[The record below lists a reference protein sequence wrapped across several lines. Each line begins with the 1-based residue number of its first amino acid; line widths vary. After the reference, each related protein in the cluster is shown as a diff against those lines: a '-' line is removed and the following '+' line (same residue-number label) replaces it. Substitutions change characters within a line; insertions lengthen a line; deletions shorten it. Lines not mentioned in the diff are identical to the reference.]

1 MSSYFINQQGQKV
14 DIVCT
19 ALTDIEVVSLSID
32 EATNYDLFAVRGRTL
47 SLTWLTGDSTL
58 YYNSLRGTA
67 ISVKVDNVTIFE
79 GVISTT
85 PSQQPYNYKLER
97 YTIYADDSLTAT
109 KYLSYATQEETLS
122 SVFATYLQGYTYT
135 QCVDVPLLTTRIT
148 LEMLTDTTTTVWELL
163 TELAKLL
170 NIEITSRDK
179 RAGSAVVGTAV
190 AVTPQRATT
199 QLGVLD
205 AIHAAEVEIQEES
218 TGDGGI
224 IPAEETELQTTWGAL
239 VKDVT
244 DINSGWVD
252 GSNAWVQPS
261 NGLMDATLTGLDIN
275 NKYDSETGKITNR
288 AQNARFEC
296 YQKVA
301 QYYRLG
307 QTDGVTYLA
316 NQCYEIQMAVDYQ
329 SVPPLGFAETP
340 KGAPTFTQRTL
351 IYPTNLNIGSTNI
364 DGSASVEA
372 TFADLDLEQVYFT
385 KRYSVTVP
393 AKTTYKPKTYLLIN
407 GDVKLYPWQRR
418 DGLISFNNQS
428 TLVIRGNHP
437 YEEVASNEQMHL
449 VVRFYGGT
457 TLLRTED
464 LWVWLAGGK
473 KDALNVSVYNNVT
486 WDKGISASGF
496 AVAMPDTID
505 TCDSIEVDFMGVGGW
520 RGILANNK
528 FNPTPDTQSNEQ
540 WRYATLPDTFRCYQ
554 IAVKAYSV
562 NLSFEFASGYLE
574 DTTPTD
580 IDTTPTATGDE
591 ERTSYFYW
599 DQDAGID
606 EVTYSNLFNSLVEV
620 AGKHTVKV
628 GDGYLGKVTS
638 SLYQGS
644 HYVEE
649 YQLATIID
657 NRSTSASVVRL
668 TLDSLE
674 RIITYNSVKYRL
686 VGYSHNLVTGLYDC
700 SYIEVKSCTTIE
712 NL

>member
-1 MSSYFINQQGQKV
+1 MSSYFINQQGQRV
-14 DIVCT
+14 DIICT

-32 EATNYDLFAVRGRTL
+32 ESTNYDLFAVRGRTL
-47 SLTWLTGDSTL
+47 SLMWLTGDSTL

-67 ISVKVDNVTIFE
+67 ISVKVDNVTIFD

-163 TELAKLL
+163 AELAKLL

-239 VKDVT
+239 VKD
-244 DINSGWVD
+244 IAQISSGYVD
-252 GSNAWVQPS
+252 DNNAWVQP
-261 NGLMDATLTGLDIN
+261 NEGLMDATLTGLDVN
-275 NKYDSETGKITNR
+275 NKYDSETGKITNKVH
-288 AQNARFEC
+288 NARFEC

-329 SVPPLGFAETP
+329 SVPPLGFAEIP
-340 KGAPTFTQRTL
+340 EGAPAFQQRTL
-351 IYPTNLNIGSTNI
+351 IYPTDLNIGSTNI

-407 GDVKLYPWQRR
+407 GDVKL
-418 DGLISFNNQS
+418 
-428 TLVIRGNHP
+428 
-437 YEEVASNEQMHL
+437 
-449 VVRFYGGT
+449 
-457 TLLRTED
+457 
-464 LWVWLAGGK
+464 
-473 KDALNVSVYNNVT
+473 
-486 WDKGISASGF
+486 
-496 AVAMPDTID
+496 
-505 TCDSIEVDFMGVGGW
+505 
-520 RGILANNK
+520 
-528 FNPTPDTQSNEQ
+528 
-540 WRYATLPDTFRCYQ
+540 
-554 IAVKAYSV
+554 
-562 NLSFEFASGYLE
+562 
-574 DTTPTD
+574 
-580 IDTTPTATGDE
+580 
-591 ERTSYFYW
+591 
-599 DQDAGID
+599 
-606 EVTYSNLFNSLVEV
+606 
-620 AGKHTVKV
+620 
-628 GDGYLGKVTS
+628 
-638 SLYQGS
+638 
-644 HYVEE
+644 
-649 YQLATIID
+649 
-657 NRSTSASVVRL
+657 
-668 TLDSLE
+668 
-674 RIITYNSVKYRL
+674 
-686 VGYSHNLVTGLYDC
+686 
-700 SYIEVKSCTTIE
+700 
-712 NL
+712 

>member
-1 MSSYFINQQGQKV
+1 MSSYFINQQGQRV
-14 DIVCT
+14 DIICT

-32 EATNYDLFAVRGRTL
+32 ESTNYDLFAVRGRTL

-67 ISVKVDNVTIFE
+67 ISVKVDNVTIFD

-163 TELAKLL
+163 AELAKLL

-224 IPAEETELQTTWGAL
+224 IPAEETELQMTWGAL
-239 VKDVT
+239 VKD
-244 DINSGWVD
+244 IAQISSGYVD
-252 GSNAWVQPS
+252 DNNAWVQP
-261 NGLMDATLTGLDIN
+261 NEGLMDATLTGLDVN
-275 NKYDSETGKITNR
+275 NKYDSETGKITNKVH
-288 AQNARFEC
+288 NARFEC

-329 SVPPLGFAETP
+329 SVPPLGFAEIP
-340 KGAPTFTQRTL
+340 EGAPAFQQRTL
-351 IYPTNLNIGSTNI
+351 IYPTDLNIGSTNI

-428 TLVIRGNHP
+428 RLTMHRS
-437 YEEVASNEQMHL
+437 EFEQMHIK
-449 VVRFYGGT
+449 VRYYHGT
-457 TLLRTED
+457 TLLYTHD
-464 LWVWLAGGK
+464 LTVWLSGSD
-473 KDALNVSVYNNVT
+473 KDALNVQVQNNVT
-486 WDKGISASGF
+486 WNTGLTASGF
-496 AVAMPDTID
+496 AVGVPSEAE
-505 TCDSIEVDFMGVGGW
+505 TCDNIEVDFLGIGGW
-520 RGILANNK
+520 RGILANNEY
-528 FNPTPDTQSNEQ
+528 NPTPDNPSNAD
-540 WRYATLPDTFRCYQ
+540 WMYATLPGTFRCYQ

-574 DTTPTD
+574 DTPPTD

-599 DQDAGID
+599 NQDSGID

-620 AGKHTVKV
+620 AGKNTVKV

-686 VGYSHNLVTGLYDC
+686 VGCSHNLVTGLYDC
-700 SYIEVKSCTTIE
+700 SYIEVKACTTIE
-712 NL
+712 N